1 MKLIEKVRVGSKV
14 TRGYNK
20 PKTPCRRI
28 IKSNKIP
35 WKIKEKFTEQ
45 RNNLNP
51 AELKRITSISCKKEI
66 IQTYNLINITPYNN
80 YYADDVLVH
89 NKKDTEYSLI

>member
-1 MKLIEKVRVGSKV
+1 VKLIEKVRAGSKV

-28 IKSNKIP
+28 IKSNKIF

-45 RNNLNP
+45 CNSLTL
-51 AELKRITSISCKKEI
+51 AELKRVISISCKKEI
-66 IQTYNLINITPYNN
+66 IQAYNLINITPMIITMLM
-80 YYADDVLVH
+80 VC
-89 NKKDTEYSLI
+89 